1 MIGKLRTESLERCR
15 RKQEQEQEQE
25 WMLCMFGWILELLHL
40 LECDVLRIH
49 RILRVR
55 NCAFFSA
62 YRDVGVVGVLAGGVC
77 IAIT

>member
-25 WMLCMFGWILELLHL
+25 WMLCMFGRILELLHL

-55 NCAFFSA
+55 NCGFVRLQRCGRGGSA
-62 YRDVGVVGVLAGGVC
+62 D
-77 IAIT
+77 